1 MDMESIREFLD
12 EGAVIINGL
21 DEAIL
26 GYSDNGLLIYD
37 FERSVAVFMECGMSR
52 DEAVEWIDFNVLG
65 LQGNGAGFVMRY
77 EC

>member
-26 GYSDNGLLIYD
+26 GYSDSGLLIYD
-37 FERSVAVFMECGMSR
+37 FERSVAVFMGDGMSR
-52 DEAVEWIDFNVLG
+52 DEAVEWIEFNVLG

>member
-26 GYSDNGLLIYD
+26 GYSDTGLLIYD
-37 FERSVAVFMECGMSR
+37 FERSVAVFMESGMSR
-52 DEAVEWIDFNVLG
+52 DEAVEWIQFNVLG